1 MLKKKRRHFK
11 YALVCQ
17 NNMGWAFSKRFLY
30 KKQTL
35 NTLNTKSICTRLIM
49 LPYFWIYSDIKFYG
63 NLVTLQWQA
72 RNQEF
77 FRAGEFSWN

>member
-35 NTLNTKSICTRLIM
+35 NRLNTKSICTRLIM
-49 LPYFWIYSDIKFYG
+49 LPYFWI
-63 NLVTLQWQA
+63 
-72 RNQEF
+72 
-77 FRAGEFSWN
+77 